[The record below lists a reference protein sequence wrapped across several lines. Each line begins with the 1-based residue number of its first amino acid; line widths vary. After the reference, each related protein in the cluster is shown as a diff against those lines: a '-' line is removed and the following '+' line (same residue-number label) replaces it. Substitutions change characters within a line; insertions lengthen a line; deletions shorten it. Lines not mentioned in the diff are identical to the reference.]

1 MTVSKL
7 KIIQSNIVDAYDKI
21 DDSTINPS
29 YLERKITL
37 LNLITAINLFLKE
50 SCSKVEYSLIE
61 LNGLEKQLELIS
73 KLKNI
78 SQLPPDYENMESQ
91 ILKRKEDILL
101 AINDWE
107 VTTTVNLPEEL
118 LTQITSWYE

>member
-21 DDSTINPS
+21 DDSTINSS
-29 YLERKITL
+29 YLERKLTL

-61 LNGLEKQLELIS
+61 LKGLEKQLELIS

>member
-1 MTVSKL
+1 MTVAKL

-21 DDSTINPS
+21 DDSTINSS
-29 YLERKITL
+29 YLERKLTL